1 MARTSWSEASSAR
14 GLVESSCAQ
23 RTARSGV
30 GWHAGASG
38 DTRMAQ
44 RAMASEALQALP
56 KESSTAAPHG
66 RDVAIAMFSPPLR
79 NRRGGSQETPAPA
92 RPQSRLRRSCRG
104 VIVPYGQG
112 FSTLHLQHVRVGA
125 ARPSASALGGARL
138 FDMMV
143 VLPHE
148 RGLCGML
155 LCGCSSEENGGR
167 RSWKLISLWCED
179 AFLVFSTF
187 HASRQAPLH
196 PWSSTSQTNE

>member
-1 MARTSWSEASSAR
+1 MARGCQWRHEDGTESDGLRSAA
-14 GLVESSCAQ
+14 GL
-23 RTARSGV
+23 
-30 GWHAGASG
+30 ASG
-38 DTRMAQ
+38 EQHCRATRPRCCHRHVLPSPPQSSGRVA
-44 RAMASEALQALP
+44 RNASPSAAAVA
-56 KESSTAAPHG
+56 AAPQL
-66 RDVAIAMFSPPLR
+66 S
-79 NRRGGSQETPAPA
+79 RRH
-92 RPQSRLRRSCRG
+92 
-104 VIVPYGQG
+104 GQG
-112 FSTLHLQHVRVGA
+112 FSTLHLQHVPVGA

-143 VLPHE
+143 VPPHE